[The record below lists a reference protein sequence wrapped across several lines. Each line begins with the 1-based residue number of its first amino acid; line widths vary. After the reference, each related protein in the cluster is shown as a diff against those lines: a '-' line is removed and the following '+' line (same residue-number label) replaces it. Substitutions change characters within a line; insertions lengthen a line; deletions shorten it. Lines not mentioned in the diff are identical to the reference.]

1 MCRVSYVHGT
11 RGLAGMSNGKKTGL
25 KGRNTDGRGCGLGE
39 RTGLFH
45 NTSLASMLSDGRG
58 DAAQNETRV
67 DSPRSLSW
75 EGLGPTGRPDNV
87 KRVAVSLMDPC

>member
-1 MCRVSYVHGT
+1 MCRVGYVW
-11 RGLAGMSNGKKTGL
+11 GLARMNKGQNIAL
-25 KGRNTDGRGCGLGE
+25 KERNTNGRGCGLGE

-45 NTSLASMLSDGRG
+45 NTSLTSMLSDGRG
-58 DAAQNETRV
+58 DAAQNETRL
-67 DSPRSLSW
+67 DSPRSLSL